1 MAEGSGSRLVS
12 RCPDGVHDGRRLRV
26 LVVDRHEVVQCG
38 MRLILGRR
46 PWVER
51 CLTAGTG
58 RDAAALARRY
68 QPHVAVVDLFLGLE
82 SGLDICERLRAIVPS
97 LRVLLVCDAGSI
109 SPAAARAAG
118 AAGLLAKDEPAD
130 RIAEAVGR
138 VGVGERVFPRF
149 ERQNALL
156 SDRER
161 DVLAL
166 MAAGATNPEIGLAL
180 HLSRHTVKEHA
191 SSLYRRLGA
200 RNRVEAV
207 RQAQRLG
214 LVSYQERP
222 GAPLLWRCPATVTIP
237 ERSNAAASTSARA

>member
-1 MAEGSGSRLVS
+1 
-12 RCPDGVHDGRRLRV
+12 
-26 LVVDRHEVVQCG
+26 
-38 MRLILGRR
+38 
-46 PWVER
+46 
-51 CLTAGTG
+51 
-58 RDAAALARRY
+58 
-68 QPHVAVVDLFLGLE
+68 
-82 SGLDICERLRAIVPS
+82 
-97 LRVLLVCDAGSI
+97 VCDAGSI

-138 VGVGERVFPRF
+138 VGAGERVFARF

-166 MAAGATNPEIGLAL
+166 IAAGATNPEIALAL
-180 HLSRHTVKEHA
+180 HLSRHTVKEHT
-191 SSLYRRLGA
+191 SSLYRRLGV

-222 GAPLLWRCPATVTIP
+222 GAPLLWRCPAPVTTP